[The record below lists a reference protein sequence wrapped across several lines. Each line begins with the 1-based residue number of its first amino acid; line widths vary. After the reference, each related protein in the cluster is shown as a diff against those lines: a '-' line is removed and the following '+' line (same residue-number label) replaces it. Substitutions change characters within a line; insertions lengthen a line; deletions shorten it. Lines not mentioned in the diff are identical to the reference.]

1 MKRFPVVLSAPSGA
15 GKTTVTKKLL
25 KRRDDLGYSVSCTTR
40 APRAGEMNGVD
51 YHFLSEDEFSARRD
65 RGEFAEWAVVHGRL
79 YGTLKSAVEKVF
91 DGAQHVIMDI
101 DVQGAE
107 QFVAAYP
114 DSVLVFLLPPSV
126 DVLVERLKARQTE
139 SEAQLLV
146 RLENARAELVQVHR
160 YQYVIVNDDLDETVA
175 RVSSIVDAEEVVRA
189 RVTAL
194 DQQVAGLIGR
204 LEQEIQSMSPKL

>member
-40 APRAGEMNGVD
+40 TPRAGEMNGVD
-51 YHFLSEDEFSARRD
+51 YHFLSDDEFSARRD

-91 DGAQHVIMDI
+91 SGAQHVIMDI